1 MKKSEKLLEICRKFH
16 IALLYAFGSQRD
28 NAIKILN
35 FEKVDIHD
43 PLTDIDIGVVFE
55 IDIEKIKDRRKLYSN
70 LYNEIFEI
78 FKPYSLDL
86 VFLQECHSLLQ
97 MEAIEGY
104 CIYKISEE
112 FKENYEMRI
121 LRKYADVKYLFDRYF
136 EEALE
141 EY

>member
-55 IDIEKIKDRRKLYSN
+55 IDIEKKLKIGVSS
-70 LYNEIFEI
+70 I
-78 FKPYSLDL
+78 
-86 VFLQECHSLLQ
+86 Q
-97 MEAIEGY
+97 
-104 CIYKISEE
+104 IYIT
-112 FKENYEMRI
+112 
-121 LRKYADVKYLFDRYF
+121 KYLKFLNPIHWIWFFFRNVIVYF
-136 EEALE
+136 RWKQ
-141 EY
+141 